1 MLKKAILFI
10 VVLFSSI
17 SSAAARND
25 SAQVK
30 QAWEFFSKGNFT
42 GAEKIAD
49 EILKNPN
56 NRNEALHIK
65 ANVLFLRGKYKEAI
79 KIYNGISKD
88 YIGYGKVSKLA
99 GEAYLHAGEMEQAY
113 LIFAGI
119 DSSKAKSVFLRKE
132 KQFKNRTEKTSIVP
146 FLTTAPYAAYMPA
159 VSGKINNKETLLRF
173 DTGGSFLII
182 GTEDASNFNIELKHS
197 YEGQAGFSKTKVWF
211 GICDSLKIGE
221 EITLL
226 NVPVEIVESLKGFQ
240 IFGTNILEQFLCTV
254 DYPGQRFIFTPRA
267 RTELFKS
274 HFDMLKGNAEEM
286 PFYLYSD
293 HYMFA
298 HGGFNELDS
307 LLFFIDT
314 GLLIVNPAGI
324 QAGFNASKESLLNF
338 GYNDEELE
346 KNKFLDKSNTI
357 SLGILRQENV
367 LVYYNP
373 KLEKDRVFGE
383 IQTAGLLSHAFLSK
397 YKWTIDFNANKYY
410 FHLDK

>member
-119 DSSKAKSVFLRKE
+119 DCE
-132 KQFKNRTEKTSIVP
+132 
-146 FLTTAPYAAYMPA
+146 
-159 VSGKINNKETLLRF
+159 
-173 DTGGSFLII
+173 
-182 GTEDASNFNIELKHS
+182 
-197 YEGQAGFSKTKVWF
+197 
-211 GICDSLKIGE
+211 
-221 EITLL
+221 
-226 NVPVEIVESLKGFQ
+226 
-240 IFGTNILEQFLCTV
+240 
-254 DYPGQRFIFTPRA
+254 
-267 RTELFKS
+267 
-274 HFDMLKGNAEEM
+274 
-286 PFYLYSD
+286 
-293 HYMFA
+293 
-298 HGGFNELDS
+298 
-307 LLFFIDT
+307 
-314 GLLIVNPAGI
+314 
-324 QAGFNASKESLLNF
+324 
-338 GYNDEELE
+338 
-346 KNKFLDKSNTI
+346 
-357 SLGILRQENV
+357 
-367 LVYYNP
+367 
-373 KLEKDRVFGE
+373 
-383 IQTAGLLSHAFLSK
+383 
-397 YKWTIDFNANKYY
+397 
-410 FHLDK
+410 